1 MNYLNIS
8 ALALFAALTACAPVA
23 QDTAK
28 HIETAA
34 ANRNALQA
42 ANYSSFDQQKQA
54 QLIIDR
60 AIEVAGGMDALQVLT
75 RGKMNFTARA
85 ARIGQAPTP
94 DANGDLGAPSKT
106 IAQRANGRVAIDRY
120 NGENLG
126 SRYIH
131 GGLVDWIFFAGQNAV
146 ADVEPILAG
155 GIINQVQT
163 SAHILLTLSEASEHT
178 RYAGAVTKK
187 GEIYDAVNFVN
198 SLGQL
203 QTAYFAQNSGELHKV
218 ESLSAHAQWGD
229 ITISRVFSDYKSLNG
244 VRLAHM
250 ATTKQADVIASVV
263 TLDSFEDAAVEAD
276 IFEKPKDAAVN
287 DPFTASPPSARDLTA
302 EALGGGIYYISN
314 AAQGY
319 NVIFADHDDGVL
331 IVETPQSIQAA
342 RDIIRTV
349 KTELP
354 GKPIKAA
361 VPTHHHFDHSGGIYG
376 FHEAGIPIL
385 TTPGNVNFAVG
396 IGTAARNIGQSK
408 GAIDNPKVQSFEG
421 RVTHGSGDAAVE
433 LINVGPNPHADEIVI
448 AYLPALKTVFVADL
462 FSKRGETLPPANAN
476 QLAFADKLEALDL
489 DIETFIPVH
498 GTNASAEEFWDS
510 VKRGRAAAAE

>member
-1 MNYLNIS
+1 MKYLNVS
-8 ALALFAALTACAPVA
+8 ALAILAALSACAPVA
-23 QDTAK
+23 QENAQHIAENTA
-28 HIETAA
+28 
-34 ANRNALQA
+34 NAPTSQT

-54 QLIIDR
+54 QAIIDR
-60 AIEVAGGMDALQVLT
+60 AVEAAGGMDALKTLT
-75 RGKMNFTARA
+75 RGKMSFTARA
-85 ARIGQAPTP
+85 ARIGQATTP
-94 DANGDLGAPSKT
+94 EANGDLGQPSKT
-106 IAQRANGRVAIDRY
+106 VAQRANGLVAIDRY
-120 NGENLG
+120 NGDNLG

-155 GIINQVQT
+155 GIINQVQS
-163 SAHILLTLSEASEHT
+163 SAHILLALSEASEHT
-178 RYAGAVTKK
+178 RFAGSNVKK
-187 GEIYDAVNFVN
+187 GKTYDAVNFVN

-203 QTAYFAQNSGELHKV
+203 QTAYFEQESGELHKV

-244 VRLAHM
+244 VRIAHS
-250 ATTKQADVIASVV
+250 ATTKQADIIASVV
-263 TLDSFEDAAVEAD
+263 TLESFEDAAIADD

-319 NVIFADHDDGVL
+319 NVIFADHDDGIL

-349 KTELP
+349 QAELP

-361 VPTHHHFDHSGGIYG
+361 VPTHHHFDHSGGLYG

-385 TTPGNVNFAVG
+385 TTPGNVSFAAD
-396 IGTAARNIGQSK
+396 IATTPRNIGTSK
-408 GAIDNPKVQSFEG
+408 GAIDNPKVESFDG

-433 LINVGPNPHADEIVI
+433 LINVGPNPHADEIVM

-476 QLAFADKLEALDL
+476 QLAFADRLEALNL

-498 GTNASAEEFWDS
+498 GTNATAEEFWDS